1 MWYPNGC
8 NATYKMILIYYACQ
22 NKSCLLSEIVMS
34 LHITMR
40 QLQVFESVARHL
52 SFTRAAEELH
62 LTQPAVSMQVKQL
75 EAMIELPL
83 FEQIGKKVHL
93 TEAGRTMVRH
103 SRVMMTHLEEIAR
116 DINSL
121 KGVEGGHLRICIAS
135 TVNYFATRLLSRFC
149 EQYRKVQISLD
160 VINREELIRRLEVNE
175 PDMVL
180 MGQPPENLDVEA
192 TPFKENP
199 LILIANPQHPL
210 AKKKNIRIG
219 KLDEE
224 TFVMREPG
232 SGTRSA
238 MMRLF
243 EEHSVKPGHSIQ
255 LSSNETIKQSVEA
268 GLGLAVVSAHTV
280 ELELQAG
287 RLVSLDVQHFPLMR
301 QWYVCYRRGKR
312 LTPTAQVFL
321 EFVIREGRNI

>member
-1 MWYPNGC
+1 M
-8 NATYKMILIYYACQ
+8 AI
-22 NKSCLLSEIVMS
+22 
-34 LHITMR
+34 HITMR

-75 EAMIELPL
+75 ESMIELPL
-83 FEQIGKKVHL
+83 FEQMGKKVHL
-93 TEAGRTMVRH
+93 TEAGHTMVRH
-103 SRVMMTHLEEIAR
+103 SRTMMAHLSEIER

-121 KGVEGGHLRICIAS
+121 KGVEGGQLKICIAS
-135 TVNYFATRLLSRFC
+135 TVNYFATRLLSSFC
-149 EQYRKVQISLD
+149 EQYKKVHISLE
-160 VINREELIRRLEVNE
+160 VINREELIRRLEANE
-175 PDMVL
+175 PDLVL
-180 MGQPPENLDVEA
+180 MGQPPESLDVEA
-192 TPFKENP
+192 TAFMENP

-210 AKKKNIRIG
+210 SDQSGIKIDR
-219 KLDEE
+219 LSEE

-243 EEHSVKPGHSIQ
+243 DKHGVKPKEGIQ

-280 ELELQAG
+280 DLELKAG
-287 RLVSLDVQHFPLMR
+287 RLISLDVEYFPILR
-301 QWYVCYRRGKR
+301 QWYICYRRGKR
-312 LTPTAQVFL
+312 LSTTAQVFL
-321 EFVIREGRNI
+321 DFVIKEGRNV

>member
-1 MWYPNGC
+1 M
-8 NATYKMILIYYACQ
+8 A
-22 NKSCLLSEIVMS
+22 

-75 EAMIELPL
+75 ESMIELPL
-83 FEQIGKKVHL
+83 FEQMGKKVHL
-93 TEAGRTMVRH
+93 TEAGHAMVRH
-103 SRVMMTHLEEIAR
+103 SRTMMSHLSEIER

-121 KGVEGGHLRICIAS
+121 KGVEGGQLKICIAS

-149 EQYRKVQISLD
+149 EKYKKVHISLE
-160 VINREELIRRLEVNE
+160 VINREELIRRLEANE
-175 PDMVL
+175 PDLVL
-180 MGQPPENLDVEA
+180 MGQPPDELDVEA
-192 TPFKENP
+192 TAFMDNP
-199 LILIANPQHPL
+199 LILIANPQHAL
-210 AKKKNIRIG
+210 ASESKIKIDRMS
-219 KLDEE
+219 EE

-243 EEHSVKPGHSIQ
+243 EEHGVKPKEGIQ

-280 ELELQAG
+280 DLELKAG
-287 RLVSLDVQHFPLMR
+287 RLVSLDVEHFPLLR
-301 QWYVCYRRGKR
+301 QWYICYRRGKR
-312 LTPTAQVFL
+312 LSTTAQVFL
-321 EFVIREGRNI
+321 EFVIEEGRNV

>member
-1 MWYPNGC
+1 M
-8 NATYKMILIYYACQ
+8 AI
-22 NKSCLLSEIVMS
+22 
-34 LHITMR
+34 HITMR

-75 EAMIELPL
+75 ESMIELPL
-83 FEQIGKKVHL
+83 FEQMGKKVHL
-93 TEAGRTMVRH
+93 TEAGHTMVRH
-103 SRVMMTHLEEIAR
+103 SRTMMSHLSEIER

-121 KGVEGGHLRICIAS
+121 KGVEGGQLKICIAS
-135 TVNYFATRLLSRFC
+135 TVNYFATRLLSSFC
-149 EQYRKVQISLD
+149 EQYKKVHISLE
-160 VINREELIRRLEVNE
+160 VINREELIRRLEANE
-175 PDMVL
+175 PDLVL
-180 MGQPPENLDVEA
+180 MGQPPEGLDVEA
-192 TPFKENP
+192 TAFMENP

-210 AKKKNIRIG
+210 SDQSGIKID
-219 KLDEE
+219 KLSDE

-243 EEHSVKPGHSIQ
+243 DKHGVKPKEGIQ

-280 ELELQAG
+280 DLELKAG
-287 RLVSLDVQHFPLMR
+287 RLISLDVEYFPILR
-301 QWYVCYRRGKR
+301 QWYICYRRGKR
-312 LTPTAQVFL
+312 LSTTAQVFL
-321 EFVIREGRNI
+321 DFVIKEGRNV

>member
-1 MWYPNGC
+1 M
-8 NATYKMILIYYACQ
+8 A
-22 NKSCLLSEIVMS
+22 

-75 EAMIELPL
+75 ESMIELPL
-83 FEQIGKKVHL
+83 FEQMGKKVHL
-93 TEAGRTMVRH
+93 TEAGHAMVRH
-103 SRVMMTHLEEIAR
+103 SRTMMSHLSEIER

-121 KGVEGGHLRICIAS
+121 KGVEGGQLKICIAS

-149 EQYRKVQISLD
+149 EKYKKVHISLE
-160 VINREELIRRLEVNE
+160 VINREELIRRLEANE
-175 PDMVL
+175 PDLVL
-180 MGQPPENLDVEA
+180 MGQPPEELDVEA
-192 TPFKENP
+192 TAFMDNP

-210 AKKKNIRIG
+210 AGESKIKIDR
-219 KLDEE
+219 LSEE

-243 EEHSVKPGHSIQ
+243 DEHGVKPKEGIQ

-280 ELELQAG
+280 DLELKAG
-287 RLVSLDVQHFPLMR
+287 RLVSLDVEHFPILR
-301 QWYVCYRRGKR
+301 QWYICYRRGKR
-312 LTPTAQVFL
+312 LSTTAQVFL
-321 EFVIREGRNI
+321 EFVIEEGRNV

>member
-1 MWYPNGC
+1 M
-8 NATYKMILIYYACQ
+8 A
-22 NKSCLLSEIVMS
+22 

-75 EAMIELPL
+75 ESMVELPL
-83 FEQIGKKVHL
+83 FEQMGKKVHL
-93 TEAGRTMVRH
+93 TEAGQTMVRH
-103 SRVMMTHLEEIAR
+103 SRTMMSHLSDIER

-121 KGVEGGHLRICIAS
+121 KGIEGGHLKICIAS

-149 EQYRKVQISLD
+149 DRYRNVQISLD
-160 VINREELIRRLEVNE
+160 VINREELIRRLEANE
-175 PDMVL
+175 PDLVL
-180 MGQPPENLDVEA
+180 MGQPPEGLDVEA

-199 LILIANPQHPL
+199 LILIGNPQHPL
-210 AKKKNIRIG
+210 AKEKKIDIAR
-219 KLDEE
+219 LSDE

-243 EEHSVKPGHSIQ
+243 DAHGVTPKQGIQ

-268 GLGLAVVSAHTV
+268 GLGLAVVSTHTV
-280 ELELQAG
+280 ELELGAG
-287 RLVSLDVQHFPLMR
+287 RLVSLDVEHFPILR

-312 LTPTAQVFL
+312 LTTTASVFL
-321 EFVIREGRNI
+321 DFVIEEGGNV